1 MNTPETPAAPRN
13 TEEQLVLRDLLTAIR
28 QCEQERQTAQLSG
41 LETGWEHP
49 ATQTMWRRIL
59 FMADR
64 VTQNAEV
71 GGGRSTSAGLTGSQS
86 ESGGN

>member
-1 MNTPETPAAPRN
+1 MPDSTTSAASRN
-13 TEEQLVLRDLLTAIR
+13 TEERLVLRDLLTAIR

-49 ATQTMWRRIL
+49 CTQTMWRRVL

-64 VTQNAEV
+64 VTQNEK
-71 GGGRSTSAGLTGSQS
+71 LTGQQKPEKGKAS
-86 ESGGN
+86 

>member
-1 MNTPETPAAPRN
+1 MPNTKTPAALRN

-49 ATQTMWRRIL
+49 ATQTMWRRVL

-64 VTQNAEV
+64 VTQNASGE
-71 GGGRSTSAGLTGSQS
+71 GRPHAAGKDDGH
-86 ESGGN
+86 GYKA